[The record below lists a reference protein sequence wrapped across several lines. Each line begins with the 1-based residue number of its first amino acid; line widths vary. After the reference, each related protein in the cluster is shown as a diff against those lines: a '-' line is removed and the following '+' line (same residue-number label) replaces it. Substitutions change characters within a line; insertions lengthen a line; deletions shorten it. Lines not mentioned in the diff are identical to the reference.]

1 MKLITYLLLCSLLTV
16 GMVTTAQTIQLERGS
31 PALSENGVVRDLAF
45 AGGLN
50 SPQFSEADLNN
61 DGRQDLFAFDRVGN
75 VPLAFLRETDG
86 SFSFQPE
93 VLANFPSVVGWMLLR
108 DYDGDGIPDIFAYQG
123 EPVSAVQ
130 VFRGS
135 YTSEGILDFQPY
147 PFGRQPNV
155 IYVPVPGTPTPTQ
168 LYVSEVDIPDINDID
183 YDGDLDILTFNF
195 AGGYI
200 EYYQNQSVEQGY
212 GTDSLIYELVD
223 NCWGGIYESGISTEL
238 NLASNPGE
246 CASNFGSEV
255 GGRHAGSTVLTLD
268 NDGDGDRDLLLGD
281 LSFPNLNLSTNG
293 GDRSEA
299 WMNAQDVTFPS
310 YDTPV
315 DLPIFPAPFY
325 VDVDG
330 DGTRDLVVAT
340 NQDPN
345 GIDHDNVW
353 YYQNQGGDTDPQFSF
368 FQEDFLV
375 GQMVD
380 LGTGCRPAVLDYNAD
395 GLMDLVVGNYS
406 YFELFGVRNPRLHLY
421 ENVGTPSN
429 PAFTLVD
436 DDFLNLNQFNA
447 STFHFAPTFGDLDG
461 DGDWDALVGEQN
473 GRLFYAEN
481 TAGPGNPVA
490 FAEVI
495 YNYMDIRIGLASVPQ
510 IVDLNRDGLADIIL
524 GERTGNINYFQ
535 NVGSVGSPSFQ
546 SDEEQLPN
554 VRRLGGIDM
563 RIPGF
568 STAYSSP
575 WVLDLGDRFEL
586 FVGNQWGAIAAYG
599 DVSVEPE
606 AEFTSLYENLPG
618 IREGRQLHPL
628 FYDFDADGFF
638 ELVVGN
644 YRGGLSWFE
653 TNIQLDGT
661 VDVATPVD
669 EPDFAVF
676 PNPAQDLV
684 QVEGPGGGDWQLTL
698 LDASGRTLRQL
709 TVSNARYELSLR
721 GIPSG
726 IYLLRIQQQGRQ
738 WYRKLVK
745 LAR

>member
-1 MKLITYLLLCSLLTV
+1 MKLSTLLLLVGLLGV
-16 GMVTTAQTIQLERGS
+16 GLLLEAQTISLERGS
-31 PALSENGVVRDLAF
+31 PPLSEGGIARTLAF

-50 SPQFSEADLNN
+50 SPQFSQADLNN
-61 DGRQDLFAFDRVGN
+61 DGQQDLFVFDRVGN
-75 VPLAFLRETDG
+75 VPLAFLRRADG
-86 SFSFQPE
+86 SFDFRPE
-93 VLANFPSVVGWMLLR
+93 VLRNFPEVEGWILLR
-108 DYDGDGIPDIFAYQG
+108 DYNGDDIADIFAYQG
-123 EPVSAVQ
+123 DPVSSVQ

-135 YTSEGILDFQPY
+135 YGPEGMLNFSPF

-155 IYVPVPGTPTPTQ
+155 IHIPVPGSPRPTQ
-168 LYVSEVDIPDINDID
+168 LYVSEIDIPDINDVD

-195 AGGYI
+195 AGGYL
-200 EYYQNQSVEQGY
+200 EYYQNQSVERGY

-223 NCWGGIYESGISTEL
+223 NCWGGLYESGISTEL
-238 NLASNPGE
+238 NLATSPGE

-281 LSFPNLNLSTNG
+281 LSFANLNLSTNG
-293 GDRSEA
+293 GSRTEA

-330 DGTRDLVVAT
+330 DGVRDLVVGT

-345 GIDHDNVW
+345 GIDHENVW
-353 YYQNQGGDTDPQFSF
+353 YYQNRGSDADPRFRF

-375 GQMVD
+375 GQMLDV
-380 LGTGCRPAVLDYNAD
+380 GTGCRPAVLDHNAD

-406 YFELFGVRNPRLHLY
+406 YFELFGVRNPRLQLY
-421 ENVGTPSN
+421 ENVGTPTA
-429 PAFTLVD
+429 PAFALVD
-436 DDFLNLNQFNA
+436 DDFLSLNQFNS

-473 GRLFYAEN
+473 GRLFYLEN
-481 TAGPGNPVA
+481 EAGPGNPVD
-490 FAEVI
+490 FAEPV
-495 YNYMDIRIGLASVPQ
+495 YNYMDIRIGLSSVPQ
-510 IVDLNRDGLADIIL
+510 IIDLNRDGLADILI

-535 NVGSVGSPSFQ
+535 NVGSPGSPSFVT
-546 SDEEQLPN
+546 DENELPN
-554 VRRLGGIDM
+554 LRRLGGIDM

-599 DVSVEPE
+599 DISTVPE
-606 AEFTSLYENLPG
+606 AAFTELYANLPG
-618 IREGRQLHPL
+618 IREGRQLHPV
-628 FYDFDADGFF
+628 FHDFDADGFF

-661 VDVATPVD
+661 VDVATIEEQADLSVY
-669 EPDFAVF
+669 
-676 PNPAQDLV
+676 PNPTHDLV
-684 QVEGPGGGDWQLTL
+684 RVAGPASGRWKLSLVDL
-698 LDASGRTLRQL
+698 SGRTLREVVVEHPQH
-709 TVSNARYELSLR
+709 ELSVADLA
-721 GIPSG
+721 SG
-726 IYLLRIQQQGRQ
+726 IYLLSIQQADQRWQ
-738 WYRKLVK
+738 RKLIVMPQ
-745 LAR
+745 